1 LTVSKR
7 KDEAMTDD
15 GPEPGAR
22 RARLPREDLR
32 YYGLSWLAAMVLVI
46 SGLLAFARGGMA
58 LGIAQ
63 IALGVVV
70 GPATLSLIG
79 RGPGRD

>member
-1 LTVSKR
+1 MTKNGQP
-7 KDEAMTDD
+7 DEA
-15 GPEPGAR
+15 PQ
-22 RARLPREDLR
+22 ARLPREDLR
-32 YYGLSWLAAMVLVI
+32 YYAPFWLAAMVLIV

-70 GPATLSLIG
+70 GPAALNLVDRG
-79 RGPGRD
+79 RRSG